1 MTRRRLLFRVCMAG
15 AALALLFA
23 GLTVYVFVRSGKPFF
38 PRRSGEPAF
47 GESFHQKLRD
57 YDDFAAANPPFMDLS
72 RRLDALE
79 KEALG
84 TESHLSVL
92 KRRRLLALGGFS
104 GGWEE
109 CLAAAERAA
118 ARFPGDEAI
127 LAVTSEAAARSGF
140 PEKALGYASGITGK
154 ALLPLALGAA
164 SLAGALETPE
174 KAAALERSGDFFLSA
189 AGEDSLTRGSPGF
202 IPGFIINAAIVR
214 VLTGD
219 IRGAGQLVPALVGT
233 ETGPDEASEKALNFA
248 AEYHYDF
255 GELRRAAEIYMRLG
269 SEENMGRA
277 ADALALSGEREYAK
291 SLWIVLS
298 SPDENGFIV
307 TPPALLVRSL
317 YNLAAAAEA
326 PDEKLNLILRALAIN
341 PGHLCSLVRY
351 SRLLP
356 ADQALA
362 LLAGSGA
369 DRAEPLVDLELLK
382 RRREEWPVEKMIPE
396 TWLLL
401 NRHHVRAGMPADAGA
416 VILYRWACYYF
427 DFQKQYGESARL
439 IRSAERDGIGGLWLD
454 FHRALAL
461 LRENNF
467 AEAEALLLAIEE
479 AYSRSGRR
487 ADIGSPADAGQG
499 RAGGNF
505 WAVPANLGRIRE
517 AARSFGEALAYY
529 KTAASRAGNADA
541 ARIWYRAAGCL
552 RALGRDREARGALE
566 QGLALDGENLPIR
579 LELTR
584 LNELGIF

>member
-15 AALALLFA
+15 AALTLLFA
-23 GLTVYVFVRSGKPFF
+23 GLTVYVFVRSGKSFF
-38 PRRSGEPAF
+38 PRRGGEPAF
-47 GESFHQKLRD
+47 GENFHQKLRG
-57 YDDFAAANPPFMDLS
+57 YDDFAAANPPFMDLNS
-72 RRLDALE
+72 RLDALE

-92 KRRRLLALGGFS
+92 KRRRFLALGGFP

-140 PEKALGYASGITGK
+140 PEKALGYASGITEK

-174 KAAALERSGDFFLSA
+174 KAAALERSGDFFLSV
-189 AGEDSLTRGSPGF
+189 AGEGGLARG
-202 IPGFIINAAIVR
+202 IPDFVINAAIIR

-219 IRGAGQLVPALVGT
+219 IRGAGQLVPALVGP
-233 ETGPDEASEKALNFA
+233 ESGPGGASEKALNFA
-248 AEYHYDF
+248 AEYYYDF
-255 GELRRAAEIYMRLG
+255 GGLRRAAEIYARLG
-269 SEENMGRA
+269 GEENMGRA
-277 ADALALSGEREYAK
+277 ADALALAGEREYAK

-362 LLAGSGA
+362 LLANSGA
-369 DRAEPLVDLELLK
+369 NRAEPLVDLELLK

-401 NRHHVRAGMPADAGA
+401 NRHHVQTEKPAGGGPGA

-439 IRSAERDGIGGLWLD
+439 IRSAERNGINGPWLD
-454 FHRALAL
+454 FHRAL
-461 LRENNF
+461 
-467 AEAEALLLAIEE
+467 
-479 AYSRSGRR
+479 
-487 ADIGSPADAGQG
+487 
-499 RAGGNF
+499 
-505 WAVPANLGRIRE
+505 
-517 AARSFGEALAYY
+517 
-529 KTAASRAGNADA
+529 
-541 ARIWYRAAGCL
+541 
-552 RALGRDREARGALE
+552 
-566 QGLALDGENLPIR
+566 
-579 LELTR
+579 
-584 LNELGIF
+584 